1 MLTLGVAMTIIAFL
15 PPLPLILVL
24 CAIVG
29 FVYGPIAPI
38 YNYVMQTRAPQHLR
52 GRVVGVMGSLAYAA
66 GPLGLVLAG
75 PLADAAGLHAT
86 FLALSLPMLLLGL
99 VALSLP
105 ALRDLD
111 RDPTADPGERRRT
124 WVVKRKRCRGTRVTQ
139 TTTRTSRSLVY
150 QQVLDPVAH
159 SLAWSSLVAAI
170 PLLLLF
176 VLLGVLRVTAWV
188 ASLISLAVAI
198 VVAVLVYGMPI
209 GQTLLAGTEGAAF
222 GFFPILWIVINAIW
236 VYQLTVETG
245 HFDVLRRSFASVSDD
260 QRIQAV
266 LIAFSFGALLEAL
279 AGFGTPVA
287 VTSVMLMALGFKPL
301 KAAALA
307 LSPTPRPWPSARWP
321 PRSSRW
327 ARSPNCRATRSVRWS
342 AGRRRSWRCS
352 FPLSW
357 SRSST
362 AGEASGRPGPRR
374 SCAGSSSR
382 SPSTP
387 PPTSSRCRWP
397 TWSRRCC
404 RPPRW
409 SCWSAS
415 GAPAGTYTEPA
426 VVAGGAADEPTP
438 DFAER
443 VEHPD
448 ARADV
453 VKAYAPYAIIIA
465 VFVICQITAVKKL
478 LDKATVKF
486 QWPALDIVSP
496 KGKPVSLTE
505 FTLNLLTTPG
515 TQMLIAGII
524 TMIALKLSVPR
535 AVKAYGTTLHQL
547 RWAIVTVMAVL
558 ALAFVMNL
566 SGQTITLGTWMAA
579 AGGAFA
585 LLSPILGWLGVA
597 VTGSDTSANS
607 LFGALQVTAA
617 NQAGLSDVLMA
628 ATNSSGG
635 VLGKMIS
642 PQNLAIAAAAVGMN
656 GKEGDIFRRVV
667 VWSVVFLVAA
677 VHPVRAAGL
686 AGAFLDGAVVS
697 TRSIEP

>member
-1 MLTLGVAMTIIAFL
+1 
-15 PPLPLILVL
+15 
-24 CAIVG
+24 
-29 FVYGPIAPI
+29 
-38 YNYVMQTRAPQHLR
+38 
-52 GRVVGVMGSLAYAA
+52 
-66 GPLGLVLAG
+66 
-75 PLADAAGLHAT
+75 
-86 FLALSLPMLLLGL
+86 
-99 VALSLP
+99 
-105 ALRDLD
+105 
-111 RDPTADPGERRRT
+111 
-124 WVVKRKRCRGTRVTQ
+124 
-139 TTTRTSRSLVY
+139 VY

-176 VLLGVLRVTAWV
+176 VLLGVFKVTAWV

-198 VVAVLVYGMPI
+198 AIAVLVYGMPI

-236 VYQLTVETG
+236 VYQQTVETG
-245 HFDVLRRSFASVSDD
+245 HFDVLRRSFSRVSDD

-287 VTSVMLMALGFKPL
+287 VTSVMLMALGFKPM

-307 LSPTPRPWPSARWP
+307 LVANTAPVAFGAMATPILTLAKVTELPADTLGAMVGRQTPILAVFVPLVLVAIVDGWRGIRETWPAAVVCGLVFGVAQYATSNFVSVPLADVVASLLSAAAVVALVRVWRP
-321 PRSSRW
+321 SR
-327 ARSPNCRATRSVRWS
+327 P
-342 AGRRRSWRCS
+342 
-352 FPLSW
+352 
-357 SRSST
+357 
-362 AGEASGRPGPRR
+362 
-374 SCAGSSSR
+374 
-382 SPSTP
+382 
-387 PPTSSRCRWP
+387 
-397 TWSRRCC
+397 
-404 RPPRW
+404 
-409 SCWSAS
+409 
-415 GAPAGTYTEPA
+415 YTEPA
-426 VVAGGAADEPTP
+426 VVAGGAADEPTAE
-438 DFAER
+438 FAER

-465 VFVICQITAVKKL
+465 VFVVCQIAAVKKL
-478 LDKATVKF
+478 LDKATIKF
-486 QWPALDIVSP
+486 HWPGLDVVSP
-496 KGKPVSLTE
+496 KGKPVTLTE

-515 TQMLIAGII
+515 TQMLIAGVL
-524 TMIALKLSVPR
+524 TAIALRLSAPR
-535 AVKAYGTTLHQL
+535 ALKAYGTTLHQL
-547 RWAIVTVMAVL
+547 RWAILTVMAVL

-617 NQAGLSDVLMA
+617 NQAGLSDILMA
-628 ATNSSGG
+628 ASNSSGG
-635 VLGKMIS
+635 VLGKMVS

-667 VWSVVFLVAA
+667 VWSLLFLLMMCALSA
-677 VHPVRAAGL
+677 LQASPVL
-686 AGAFLDGAVVS
+686 SWMVPS
-697 TRSIEP
+697 

>member
-1 MLTLGVAMTIIAFL
+1 
-15 PPLPLILVL
+15 
-24 CAIVG
+24 
-29 FVYGPIAPI
+29 
-38 YNYVMQTRAPQHLR
+38 
-52 GRVVGVMGSLAYAA
+52 
-66 GPLGLVLAG
+66 
-75 PLADAAGLHAT
+75 
-86 FLALSLPMLLLGL
+86 
-99 VALSLP
+99 
-105 ALRDLD
+105 
-111 RDPTADPGERRRT
+111 
-124 WVVKRKRCRGTRVTQ
+124 
-139 TTTRTSRSLVY
+139 VY
-150 QQVLDPVAH
+150 QQVLDPVGH

-198 VVAVLVYGMPI
+198 AVAVLVYGMPI

-236 VYQLTVETG
+236 VYQQTVETG
-245 HFDVLRRSFASVSDD
+245 HFDVLRRSFSRVSDD

-287 VTSVMLMALGFKPL
+287 VTSVMLMALGFKPI
-301 KAAALA
+301 KAAVLA
-307 LSPTPRPWPSARWP
+307 LVANTAPVAFGAMATPILTLAKVTELPSDTLGAMVGRQTPILAVFVPLVLVAIVDGWRGIRETWPAAVVCGLVFGVAQYATSNFISVPLADVVASLLSAAAVVLLVRVWRPARP
-321 PRSSRW
+321 
-327 ARSPNCRATRSVRWS
+327 
-342 AGRRRSWRCS
+342 
-352 FPLSW
+352 
-357 SRSST
+357 
-362 AGEASGRPGPRR
+362 
-374 SCAGSSSR
+374 
-382 SPSTP
+382 
-387 PPTSSRCRWP
+387 
-397 TWSRRCC
+397 
-404 RPPRW
+404 
-409 SCWSAS
+409 
-415 GAPAGTYTEPA
+415 YTEPA

-438 DFAER
+438 EFAQR

-448 ARADV
+448 SRSDV

-486 QWPALDIVSP
+486 QWPGLDIVSP
-496 KGKPVSLTE
+496 KGKPVTLTE

-515 TQMLIAGII
+515 TQMLIAGILTAI
-524 TMIALKLSVPR
+524 VLKLSVPR

-597 VTGSDTSANS
+597 VTGSDTSSNS

-628 ATNSSGG
+628 ASNSSGG
-635 VLGKMIS
+635 VLGKMVS

-667 VWSVVFLVAA
+667 VWSLLFLLLMCVLSALQA
-677 VHPVRAAGL
+677 SPVL
-686 AGAFLDGAVVS
+686 SWMVPS
-697 TRSIEP
+697 

>member
-1 MLTLGVAMTIIAFL
+1 
-15 PPLPLILVL
+15 
-24 CAIVG
+24 
-29 FVYGPIAPI
+29 
-38 YNYVMQTRAPQHLR
+38 
-52 GRVVGVMGSLAYAA
+52 
-66 GPLGLVLAG
+66 
-75 PLADAAGLHAT
+75 
-86 FLALSLPMLLLGL
+86 
-99 VALSLP
+99 
-105 ALRDLD
+105 
-111 RDPTADPGERRRT
+111 
-124 WVVKRKRCRGTRVTQ
+124 
-139 TTTRTSRSLVY
+139 VY

-176 VLLGVLRVTAWV
+176 VLLGVFKVTAWV

-198 VVAVLVYGMPI
+198 AVAVLVYGMPI

-236 VYQLTVETG
+236 VYQQTVETG
-245 HFDVLRRSFASVSDD
+245 HFDVLRRSFSRVSDD

-287 VTSVMLMALGFKPL
+287 VTSVMLMALGFKPM

-307 LSPTPRPWPSARWP
+307 LVANTAPVAFGAMATPILTLAKVTELPADTLGAMVGRQTPILAVFVPLVLVAIVDGWRGIRETWPAAVVCGLVFGVAQYATSNFVSVPLADVVASLLSAAAVVALVRVWRP
-321 PRSSRW
+321 SR
-327 ARSPNCRATRSVRWS
+327 P
-342 AGRRRSWRCS
+342 
-352 FPLSW
+352 
-357 SRSST
+357 
-362 AGEASGRPGPRR
+362 
-374 SCAGSSSR
+374 
-382 SPSTP
+382 
-387 PPTSSRCRWP
+387 
-397 TWSRRCC
+397 
-404 RPPRW
+404 
-409 SCWSAS
+409 
-415 GAPAGTYTEPA
+415 YTEPA
-426 VVAGGAADEPTP
+426 VVAGGAADEPTAE
-438 DFAER
+438 FAER

-465 VFVICQITAVKKL
+465 VFVVCQIAAVKKL
-478 LDKATVKF
+478 LDKATIKF
-486 QWPALDIVSP
+486 HWPGLDVVSP
-496 KGKPVSLTE
+496 KGKPVTLTE

-515 TQMLIAGII
+515 TQMLIAGVL
-524 TMIALKLSVPR
+524 TAVALRLSAPR
-535 AVKAYGTTLHQL
+535 ALKAYGTTLHQL
-547 RWAIVTVMAVL
+547 RWAILTVMAVL

-617 NQAGLSDVLMA
+617 NQAGLSDILMA
-628 ATNSSGG
+628 ASNSSGG
-635 VLGKMIS
+635 VLGKMVS

-667 VWSVVFLVAA
+667 VWSLLFLLMMCALSA
-677 VHPVRAAGL
+677 LQASPVL
-686 AGAFLDGAVVS
+686 SWMVPS
-697 TRSIEP
+697 

>member
-1 MLTLGVAMTIIAFL
+1 M
-15 PPLPLILVL
+15 
-24 CAIVG
+24 
-29 FVYGPIAPI
+29 
-38 YNYVMQTRAPQHLR
+38 
-52 GRVVGVMGSLAYAA
+52 
-66 GPLGLVLAG
+66 
-75 PLADAAGLHAT
+75 
-86 FLALSLPMLLLGL
+86 
-99 VALSLP
+99 
-105 ALRDLD
+105 
-111 RDPTADPGERRRT
+111 
-124 WVVKRKRCRGTRVTQ
+124 
-139 TTTRTSRSLVY
+139 
-150 QQVLDPVAH
+150 
-159 SLAWSSLVAAI
+159 
-170 PLLLLF
+170 
-176 VLLGVLRVTAWV
+176 LLGVLRVTAWV

-209 GQTLLAGTEGAAF
+209 GQSLLAGTEGAAF

-287 VTSVMLMALGFKPL
+287 VTSVMLMALGFKPM
-301 KAAALA
+301 KAAVLA
-307 LSPTPRPWPSARWP
+307 LVANTAPVAFGAMATPILTLAKVTELPSDTLGAMVGRQTPILSGLVPLALVAIVDGWRGVRGTWPAALVCGIMFGLAQFATSNFISVPLADVVASLLSAAAVVLLVRIWRP
-321 PRSSRW
+321 
-327 ARSPNCRATRSVRWS
+327 
-342 AGRRRSWRCS
+342 
-352 FPLSW
+352 
-357 SRSST
+357 SRSY
-362 AGEASGRPGPRR
+362 AE
-374 SCAGSSSR
+374 
-382 SPSTP
+382 
-387 PPTSSRCRWP
+387 
-397 TWSRRCC
+397 
-404 RPPRW
+404 
-409 SCWSAS
+409 SA
-415 GAPAGTYTEPA
+415 
-426 VVAGGAADEPTP
+426 VIAGGAADAPTP
-438 DFAER
+438 EFAER
-443 VEHPD
+443 VAHPD
-448 ARADV
+448 SRADV

-486 QWPALDIVSP
+486 HWPGLDVVSP

-515 TQMLIAGII
+515 TQMLIAGVL
-524 TMIALKLSVPR
+524 TMVVLKLSVPR

-628 ATNSSGG
+628 ASNSSGG
-635 VLGKMIS
+635 VLGKMVS

-667 VWSVVFLVAA
+667 IWSVVFLALLCVLSALQA
-677 VHPVRAAGL
+677 SPVL
-686 AGAFLDGAVVS
+686 SWMV
-697 TRSIEP
+697 P

>member
-1 MLTLGVAMTIIAFL
+1 M
-15 PPLPLILVL
+15 
-24 CAIVG
+24 
-29 FVYGPIAPI
+29 
-38 YNYVMQTRAPQHLR
+38 
-52 GRVVGVMGSLAYAA
+52 
-66 GPLGLVLAG
+66 
-75 PLADAAGLHAT
+75 
-86 FLALSLPMLLLGL
+86 
-99 VALSLP
+99 
-105 ALRDLD
+105 
-111 RDPTADPGERRRT
+111 
-124 WVVKRKRCRGTRVTQ
+124 
-139 TTTRTSRSLVY
+139 Y

-176 VLLGVLRVTAWV
+176 VLLGVFKVTAWV

-198 VVAVLVYGMPI
+198 AVAVLVYGMPI

-236 VYQLTVETG
+236 VYQQTVETG
-245 HFDVLRRSFASVSDD
+245 HFDVLRRSFSRVSDD

-287 VTSVMLMALGFKPL
+287 VTSVMLMALGFKPM

-307 LSPTPRPWPSARWP
+307 LVANTAPVAFGAMATPILTLAKVTELPADTLGAMVGRQTPILAVFVPLVLVAIVDGWRGIRETWPAAVVCGLVFGVAQYATSNFVSVPLADVVASLLSAAAVVALVRVWRP
-321 PRSSRW
+321 SR
-327 ARSPNCRATRSVRWS
+327 P
-342 AGRRRSWRCS
+342 
-352 FPLSW
+352 
-357 SRSST
+357 
-362 AGEASGRPGPRR
+362 
-374 SCAGSSSR
+374 
-382 SPSTP
+382 
-387 PPTSSRCRWP
+387 
-397 TWSRRCC
+397 
-404 RPPRW
+404 
-409 SCWSAS
+409 
-415 GAPAGTYTEPA
+415 YTEPA
-426 VVAGGAADEPTP
+426 VVAGGAADEPTAE
-438 DFAER
+438 FAER

-465 VFVICQITAVKKL
+465 VFVVCQIAAVKKL
-478 LDKATVKF
+478 LDKATIKF
-486 QWPALDIVSP
+486 HWPGLDVVSP
-496 KGKPVSLTE
+496 KGKPVTLTE

-515 TQMLIAGII
+515 TQMLIAGVL
-524 TMIALKLSVPR
+524 TAVALRLSVPR
-535 AVKAYGTTLHQL
+535 ALKAYGTTLHQL
-547 RWAIVTVMAVL
+547 RWAILTVMAVL

-617 NQAGLSDVLMA
+617 NQAGLSDILMA
-628 ATNSSGG
+628 ASNSSGG
-635 VLGKMIS
+635 VLGKMVS

-667 VWSVVFLVAA
+667 VWSLLFLLMMCALSA
-677 VHPVRAAGL
+677 LQASPVL
-686 AGAFLDGAVVS
+686 SWMVPS
-697 TRSIEP
+697 